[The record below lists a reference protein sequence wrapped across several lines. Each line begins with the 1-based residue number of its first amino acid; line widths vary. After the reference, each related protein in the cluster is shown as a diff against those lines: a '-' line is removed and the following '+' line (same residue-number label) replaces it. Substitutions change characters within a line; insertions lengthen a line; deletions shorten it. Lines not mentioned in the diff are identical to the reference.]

1 MSSQADK
8 TRPSLT
14 SAAIGGGMAGT
25 AVDLFFYPIDTIKTR
40 IQSKAGFISSGGF
53 KNVYRGIG
61 SVGVGSAPGGALFFI
76 TYEKSKEFLLS
87 RKYAGQPLREGEK
100 KSLWTDFP
108 EIMLASSLG
117 ELTACSVRVPVEIV
131 KQRTQDG
138 QHSRSLLAL
147 NAILSQR
154 SSIGLSGVLK
164 EMYRGYGITLM
175 REIPFSIIQYPLWEM
190 MKKRRLEKS
199 GLDEL
204 EWWRAALYGG
214 IDGGIAGGIAAAI
227 TTPLDV
233 LKTRKMLAKEKIGL
247 RPLATQIWNEKGPRG
262 LFAGVV
268 PRTCWM
274 FLGGCVFLGS
284 YEGVTNVVHNARQ
297 APALEF
303 LS

>member
-1 MSSQADK
+1 M
-8 TRPSLT
+8 
-14 SAAIGGGMAGT
+14 

-40 IQSKAGFISSGGF
+40 IQSKAGFIRSGGF
-53 KNVYRGIG
+53 NNVYRGIG

-76 TYEKSKEFLLS
+76 TYEKSREFLLA
-87 RKYAGQPLREGEK
+87 RKYAGQPAKERGK
-100 KSLWTDFP
+100 GSYWTDFP

-147 NAILSQR
+147 KAILSQR
-154 SSIGLSGVLK
+154 SSIGVSGVLR
-164 EMYRGYGITLM
+164 EMYRGFGITLM
-175 REIPFSIIQYPLWEM
+175 REIPFSIIQYPIWET

-199 GLDEL
+199 GLDQL

-214 IDGGIAGGIAAAI
+214 FDGGIAGGIAAAI

-233 LKTRKMLAKEKIGL
+233 LKTRKMLAKEKIGVWPL
-247 RPLATQIWNEKGPRG
+247 RAQIYKEKGLKG
-262 LFAGVV
+262 FFAGVV

-284 YEGVTNVVHNARQ
+284 YEGVTKIVHDARQ
-297 APALEF
+297 SPALEF